1 MSKWKVVLSPDFKTE
16 IRGIHSY
23 IANTLLVPETA
34 IKQIKRI
41 MDATKSLVE
50 MPLRNPLY
58 EKEPWKSRGLR
69 KLIVDNYV
77 VFYWTNETSQEI
89 VVLHVLYGGR
99 NISNFLE

>member
-34 IKQIKRI
+34 IKQIKKI